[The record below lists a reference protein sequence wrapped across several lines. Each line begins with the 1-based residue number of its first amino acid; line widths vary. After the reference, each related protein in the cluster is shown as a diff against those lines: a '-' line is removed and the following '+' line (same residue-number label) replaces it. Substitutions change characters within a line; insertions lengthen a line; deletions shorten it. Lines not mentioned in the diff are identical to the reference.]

1 MSVIGNAIEPMTPP
15 IAEELE
21 TIISRLNNL
30 RANLATL
37 GDDFGV
43 HLPEQTELPRP
54 DRDPQAPGL
63 TSLRNAIT
71 EINTQIALIEQ
82 QHERLYAARAQLF
95 GVGDGQ
101 WQTSDAPLP
110 STPGNYGP
118 VRAGDF
124 RSH

>member
-1 MSVIGNAIEPMTPP
+1 MIIG
-15 IAEELE
+15 
-21 TIISRLNNL
+21 RLNNL

-43 HLPEQTELPRP
+43 NLPEKIEMPP
-54 DRDPQAPGL
+54 VDRNPKLTGL
-63 TSLRNAIT
+63 DNLRSAIV
-71 EINTQIALIEQ
+71 EINTQIALVEN

-110 STPGNYGP
+110 NTPGNYAP

>member
-1 MSVIGNAIEPMTPP
+1 M
-15 IAEELE
+15 
-21 TIISRLNNL
+21 IIKRLANL
-30 RANLATL
+30 RTNLATL

-43 HLPEQTELPRP
+43 HLDQQEVPQP
-54 DRDPQAPGL
+54 DRNPQAPGL
-63 TSLRNAIT
+63 DNLRNAIV
-71 EINTQIALIEQ
+71 EINTQIALIEN

-101 WQTSDAPLP
+101 WHETDAPP
-110 STPGNYGP
+110 PNTPGNYGP